1 MKNSTAIGSPISQN
15 GRNVNTFSERNF
27 KGSPLSQNE
36 RFVNPFSEKF
46 FEGFIAQKLSD
57 VKSFLKYFSEKPEAQ
72 TEENVKTFF
81 KIFFFGAELRNKV
94 ANLTAELDASEYRTF
109 VYPRTIKGASTA
121 EFIKTKREYDKL
133 RAEIEAMGNIADEIE
148 AAMYE
153 AHLDEF
159 VNTFFEKK
167 FGKLNDGDILV
178 LEIEF

>member
-1 MKNSTAIGSPISQN
+1 MNSKPRVRSDLLHFM
-15 GRNVNTFSERNF
+15 RNVTPFF
-27 KGSPLSQNE
+27 KKS
-36 RFVNPFSEKF
+36 
-46 FEGFIAQKLSD
+46 FEAVIAQNLSD
-57 VKSFLKYFSEKPEAQ
+57 VKSFLKYFSESPETQ
-72 TEENVKTFF
+72 TEENVKAFF

-94 ANLTAELDASEYRTF
+94 TNLKAELDASEYRTF

-133 RAEIEAMGNIADEIE
+133 RAEVEEMGRIADEIE

-159 VNTFFEKK
+159 VNTFFEEK
-167 FGKLNDGDILV
+167 FGEIGDNDILV

>member
-1 MKNSTAIGSPISQN
+1 MNSKPRVRSDLLHFM
-15 GRNVNTFSERNF
+15 RN
-27 KGSPLSQNE
+27 
-36 RFVNPFSEKF
+36 VNPFSKKS
-46 FEGFIAQKLSD
+46 FEAVIAQNLSD
-57 VKSFLKYFSEKPEAQ
+57 VKSFLKYFSESPNAQ

-81 KIFFFGAELRNKV
+81 KIFFFSAELRNKV
-94 ANLTAELDASEYRTF
+94 ANLKAELDASEYRTF

-133 RAEIEAMGNIADEIE
+133 RTEVKEIDRIADEIE

-159 VNTFFEKK
+159 VNTFFEEK
-167 FGKLNDGDILV
+167 FGEIGENDILV

>member
-1 MKNSTAIGSPISQN
+1 MNSKPRVRSDLLHFM
-15 GRNVNTFSERNF
+15 RNVNRFS
-27 KGSPLSQNE
+27 KKS
-36 RFVNPFSEKF
+36 
-46 FEGFIAQKLSD
+46 FEAVIAQNLSD
-57 VKSFLKYFSEKPEAQ
+57 VKSFLKYFSESPEAQ

-94 ANLTAELDASEYRTF
+94 TNLKAELDASEYRTF

-121 EFIKTKREYDKL
+121 EFIRTKREYNKL
-133 RAEIEAMGNIADEIE
+133 RAEVKEIDRIADEIE
-148 AAMYE
+148 KAMYE

-167 FGKLNDGDILV
+167 FGKVNEGDILV

>member
-1 MKNSTAIGSPISQN
+1 MKNSKVNGNPISQN
-15 GRNVNTFSERNF
+15 V
-27 KGSPLSQNE
+27 
-36 RFVNPFSEKF
+36 RFVNPFSEKS
-46 FEGFIAQKLSD
+46 FEAVIAQNLSD
-57 VKSFLKYFSEKPEAQ
+57 VKSFLKYFSETPEAQ

-81 KIFFFGAELRNKV
+81 KIFFYGAVLRSKV
-94 ANLTAELDASEYRTF
+94 AKLKAELDAFEYRTF

-133 RAEIEAMGNIADEIE
+133 RAEIEAMGRIADEIE
-148 AAMYE
+148 TAMYE

-167 FGKLNDGDILV
+167 FGKVNDGDILV

>member
-1 MKNSTAIGSPISQN
+1 MNSKPRVRSDLLHFM
-15 GRNVNTFSERNF
+15 RN
-27 KGSPLSQNE
+27 
-36 RFVNPFSEKF
+36 VNPFSKKS
-46 FEGFIAQKLSD
+46 FEAVVAQNLSD
-57 VKSFLKYFSEKPEAQ
+57 VKSFLKYFSESPNAQ

-94 ANLTAELDASEYRTF
+94 ANLTAELDTSEYRTF

-133 RAEIEAMGNIADEIE
+133 RAEVEEMGRIADEIE
-148 AAMYE
+148 TAMYE

-159 VNTFFEKK
+159 VNTFFAKK
-167 FGKLNDGDILV
+167 FCKVNDGDILV

>member
-1 MKNSTAIGSPISQN
+1 MTSCC
-15 GRNVNTFSERNF
+15 FY
-27 KGSPLSQNE
+27 LSQLNC
-36 RFVNPFSEKF
+36 NTGLCCSATF
-46 FEGFIAQKLSD
+46 FCKLSHI
-57 VKSFLKYFSEKPEAQ
+57 YCNP
-72 TEENVKTFF
+72 TFF

-109 VYPRTIKGASTA
+109 VYPRTIKGANTA

-133 RAEIEAMGNIADEIE
+133 RAEVEEMGRIADEIE

-159 VNTFFEKK
+159 VNTFFEEK
-167 FGKLNDGDILV
+167 FGEIGENDILV